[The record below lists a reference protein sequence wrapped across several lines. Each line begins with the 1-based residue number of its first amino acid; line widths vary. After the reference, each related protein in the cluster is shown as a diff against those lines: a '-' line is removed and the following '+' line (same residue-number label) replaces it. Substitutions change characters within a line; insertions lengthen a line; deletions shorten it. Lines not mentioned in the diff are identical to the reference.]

1 MNICTLLAKI
11 ASQPKEETKVMTLRE
26 LFVDRIAPLKN
37 LSDRSVKMYE
47 STLDRLRD
55 FLGHEPTVDDLDDL
69 TASKFLRWRQS
80 HQHSK
85 WKLISPAS
93 LAKDSAHLRSLW
105 TWLAKKR
112 WKKSNGELL
121 EFPDYARPRVPKPV
135 PKAYKC
141 EELVQLVAV
150 GRRRKGLVSG
160 KPAAWYWPTKIMA
173 MFQTGERIGAILQI
187 RWAEVDL
194 ERHTLTFLAATRKGH
209 RETITRPITPDLAK
223 MLATQKGPPGA
234 RVWPWLD
241 DREPLSAYNS
251 LRVLCRVAKVP
262 YKPFHAIRKSTASYL
277 KLAGISARK
286 QLGHSS
292 EEMAENHY
300 YDEEITGR
308 ESNLDY
314 LPDLGKKPPENPA
327 A

>member
-1 MNICTLLAKI
+1 
-11 ASQPKEETKVMTLRE
+11 MTLRD
-26 LFVDRIAPLKN
+26 LLVDRIAPLKN
-37 LSDRSVKMYE
+37 LNDRSVLMYL
-47 STLDRLRD
+47 STLERFRD

-69 TASKFLRWRQS
+69 TAAKFLRWRGS
-80 HQHSK
+80 TVHSK
-85 WKLISPAS
+85 RRGLISPAS

-112 WKKSNGELL
+112 WKRSDGELI

-135 PKAYKC
+135 PKAYKAD
-141 EELVQLVAV
+141 ELARLVDAAKH
-150 GRRRKGLVSG
+150 RKGHVAG
-160 KPAAWYWPTKIMA
+160 KPAAWYWVTKLQA
-173 MFQTGERIGAILQI
+173 MFQTGERIGAVMAL
-187 RWAEVDL
+187 RWSEVDL

-209 RETITRPITPDLAK
+209 RETITRPITPELARC
-223 MLATQKGPPGA
+223 LAMHKGAPGE

-241 DREPLSAYNS
+241 DRELLSCYAS
-251 LRVLCRVAKVP
+251 LKVLCRTAGVP
-262 YKPFHAIRKSTASYL
+262 YKPFHSIRKATASYL
-277 KLAGISARK
+277 KRAGISAKK

-292 EEMAENHY
+292 EEMAETHY

-314 LPDLGKKPPENPA
+314 LPDINEPPQGGDRPA

>member
-1 MNICTLLAKI
+1 
-11 ASQPKEETKVMTLRE
+11 MTLKD
-26 LFVDRIAPLKN
+26 LLIDRVAPLKN
-37 LSDRSVKMYE
+37 LSDRSVAMYVA
-47 STLDRLRD
+47 TLERFRD

-69 TASKFLRWRQS
+69 TAAKFLRWRQT

-85 WKLISPAS
+85 WKMISPAS

-105 TWLAKKR
+105 SWLAKKR
-112 WKKSNGELL
+112 WKRSDGELI

-135 PKAYKC
+135 PKAYKAD
-141 EELVQLVAV
+141 ELSRLVAHAKC
-150 GRRRKGLVSG
+150 RKGYVKG
-160 KPAAWYWPTKIMA
+160 KPAAWYWTTKIQA
-173 MFQTGERIGAILQI
+173 MFQTGERIGAMMEI
-187 RWAEVDL
+187 RWSEVDL

-209 RETITRPITPDLAK
+209 RETITRPITPELSK
-223 MLATQKGPPGA
+223 MLAAQKGAPSE

-241 DREPLSAYNS
+241 DREMLSCYAS
-251 LRVLCRVAKVP
+251 LKVLCRVAGVD

-277 KLAGISARK
+277 KRAGISAKK

-292 EEMAENHY
+292 EEMAETHY

-314 LPDLGKKPPENPA
+314 LPDINGKDSGPGKPR
-327 A
+327 

>member
-1 MNICTLLAKI
+1 
-11 ASQPKEETKVMTLRE
+11 MTLRD
-26 LFVDRIAPLKN
+26 LLIDRIAPLKN

-47 STLDRLRD
+47 STLDRFRD

-69 TASKFLRWRQS
+69 TAAKFIRWRSSTVHDQ
-80 HQHSK
+80 K
-85 WKLISPAS
+85 RGLISPAS

-112 WKKSNGELL
+112 WKRSDGELI

-135 PKAYKC
+135 PKAYKA
-141 EELVQLVAV
+141 EELAKLFQEA
-150 GRRRKGLVSG
+150 RHRKGLVGG
-160 KPAAWYWPTKIMA
+160 KPAAWYWTTKLLA
-173 MFQTGERIGAILQI
+173 LFQTGERIGAVLQI
-187 RWAEVDL
+187 RWSEVDL
-194 ERHTLTFLAATRKGH
+194 ERRTLTFLAATRKGH
-209 RETITRPITPDLAK
+209 RETKTVAITPQLSA
-223 MLATQKGPPGA
+223 MLARQQGKPEE

-241 DREPLSAYNS
+241 DRALLSCYGS
-251 LRVLCRVAKVP
+251 LRVLCRTAGVP

-277 KLAGISARK
+277 KRAGVSAKK

-292 EEMAENHY
+292 EEMAETHY

-314 LPDLGKKPPENPA
+314 LPDITQPPDRPA

>member
-1 MNICTLLAKI
+1 MR
-11 ASQPKEETKVMTLRE
+11 LRE
-26 LFVDRIAPLKN
+26 LLVDRVAPLKN

-47 STLDRLRD
+47 STLDRFRD

-69 TASKFLRWRQS
+69 TAAKFIRWRQS
-80 HQHSK
+80 TVHDPRRG
-85 WKLISPAS
+85 LISPAS

-112 WKKSNGELL
+112 WRRSDGELI

-135 PKAYKC
+135 PKAYKA
-141 EELVQLVAV
+141 EELARLVEAARHRRGLVA
-150 GRRRKGLVSG
+150 G
-160 KPAAWYWPTKIMA
+160 KPAAWYWTTKLQA
-173 MFQTGERIGAILQI
+173 MFQTGERIGAILAI
-187 RWAEVDL
+187 RWAQVDL

-209 RETITRPITPDLAK
+209 RETITRPISPALSRI
-223 MLATQKGPPGA
+223 LATQKGQPGE
-234 RVWPWLD
+234 RVWGWLD
-241 DREPLSAYNS
+241 DRKILSCYAS
-251 LRVLCRVAKVP
+251 LRVLCRCAGVE
-262 YKPFHAIRKSTASYL
+262 YKPFHAIRKATASYL
-277 KLAGISARK
+277 KRAGISAKK

-314 LPDLGKKPPENPA
+314 LPEIDRPPA